1 MDDFKDDI
9 REIKGHVLDLV
20 KQGAVHNELLK
31 EHERRSLALEDRQ
44 DALDKRVSPLERYVG
59 WTNILLKALGAV
71 LIGVIIKLLSNK
83 I

>member
-1 MDDFKDDI
+1 MDEIKDDI

-20 KQGAVHNELLK
+20 KQGAIHNELLK

-44 DALDKRVSPLERYVG
+44 DTLDTRIMPLERYVG
-59 WTNILLKALGAV
+59 WTNIIIKSLGAI

-83 I
+83 L